1 VADLQIDSELS
12 NKRSALRQTH
22 IIPSCSNLNS
32 NIFKLRMAATSQLS
46 EPLSANAGV
55 EVIKSNSG
63 QKTRK
68 KIPSCNINNC
78 KYDIVSECTEF
89 IINYLGAQLM
99 GLKIT
104 NDDVN
109 YNLFWIDTGVSVE
122 RLLEM

>member
-1 VADLQIDSELS
+1 
-12 NKRSALRQTH
+12 
-22 IIPSCSNLNS
+22 
-32 NIFKLRMAATSQLS
+32 MAATSQLS